1 MRSRVVIIAQ
11 VAFKN
16 AAEMFVVDDDHMI
29 EAFATEGTDQ
39 SLHVRILPRT
49 SWSRRYLLNS
59 YSLNSGLE
67 VVPVNS
73 ISIENQT
80 ARRQIVGKSFDDL
93 LCRPFCSR
101 MFGDVEMN

>member
-29 EAFATEGTDQ
+29 EAFATEASDQ

-49 SWSRRYLLNS
+49 SWSRPYLLNS
-59 YSLNSGLE
+59 HSLNSVLE
-67 VVPVNS
+67 ILPVNS
-73 ISIENQT
+73 ISIANQI
-80 ARRQIVGKSFDDL
+80 ARRQIVGKSL
-93 LCRPFCSR
+93 RSAVPSILQS
-101 MFGDVEMN
+101 DVR